1 MVDTSCVGMLVR
13 AFADSICILLGNSVM
28 ASVCW
33 AGVLLGAFVNSKGSL
48 NGDSVVRGL
57 LMLGAIEKNSPA
69 GLPVPPA
76 GLTVPGLSVPSDGL
90 PVLPAR
96 LPMLL
101 STGVL
106 VNTFATGAEVGVGTT
121 GAMEGGEVIGRQ
133 PVFAQ
138 HCMSSGQSV
147 SLAVMQGW
155 WHFSFTSSQS
165 VPHQYECRGSSAGIT
180 GGEVGDIVTAAAV
193 IVGDAD
199 IVGDVVV
206 GAKLNGESVGM
217 CVNPIVGLNVISE
230 ALHPIP
236 P

>member
-1 MVDTSCVGMLVR
+1 MLVG
-13 AFADSICILLGNSVM
+13 AFAVSICILLGNSVM

-33 AGVLLGAFVNSKGSL
+33 AGVLLGAFVNSNGSL
-48 NGDSVVRGL
+48 IGASVVRGL
-57 LMLGAIEKNSPA
+57 PMLGAIEKNSPA
-69 GLPVPPA
+69 GLPVPSA
-76 GLTVPGLSVPSDGL
+76 GLTVTGL
-90 PVLPAR
+90 PVPYAALPVPPAR

-101 STGVL
+101 FTGVL
-106 VNTFATGAEVGVGTT
+106 VNTSSTGAEVGVGIT
-121 GAMEGGEVIGRQ
+121 GAMEGGDVTGRQ

-138 HCMSSGQSV
+138 HFMSSGHSV

-155 WHFSFTSSQS
+155 WHFSFTSSQP

-180 GGEVGDIVTAAAV
+180 GGEVGDTVTGAPVIVGDAV
-193 IVGDAD
+193 IVGD
-199 IVGDVVV
+199 IVV
-206 GAKLNGESVGM
+206 GAKLDGESDGM